1 MEQKTIVVV
10 GTFDTKGQEY
20 LFVRDLISR
29 NKYKVITIDVG
40 TGARGELVFP
50 PEYPREEVVKAA
62 DSSMEEILSLG
73 EEGQEVR
80 IMEIMARGAT
90 KICQRLHQSGRLNG
104 IISLGGTMGTNL
116 GTTVMRS
123 LPFGVPK
130 VMLSTVAS
138 ADTRPFVSTSDIVMI
153 PSIAD
158 IAGLNQITETML
170 TRAAGAV
177 MGMVGTGE
185 LKVSGRPLIGI
196 TNIGGTIKCAT
207 HVKKRLEEKGYE
219 VVIFH
224 ANGIGGKAMEELI
237 EQGVIKVVFD
247 LSPNEVVDHLYGGW
261 GDAGSTRLEAA
272 GRKGIPKLIGLANT
286 DHLVYPSRDKI
297 PERFRNHHVHPHG
310 PSIFSLRT
318 KKREMEEVAEVIAE
332 KLNRAS
338 GPTAVILPLKGLS
351 FLDLVDEGFVDQ
363 EANFALFET
372 LKRNLKPEIEVR
384 EVNAHVNDDL
394 FAEEAVEMLYKLMS
408 GKERRRPKSK

>member
-1 MEQKTIVVV
+1 MKEKTIVLVA
-10 GTFDTKGQEY
+10 TFDTKGQECLY
-20 LFVRDLISR
+20 VKNLISEK
-29 NKYKVITIDVG
+29 NFVVTTIDVG

-50 PEYPREEVVKAA
+50 PDYPKEEVVKAA
-62 DSSMEEILSLG
+62 ESSMEEILSLG
-73 EEGQEVR
+73 EGGQEIR

-90 KICQRLHQSGRLNG
+90 KICQQLHQSGRLNG

-123 LPFGVPK
+123 LPFGIPK

-158 IAGLNQITETML
+158 IAGLNQIMETML

-177 MGMVGTGE
+177 MGMVDTGE
-185 LKVSGRPLIGI
+185 PKVSGRPLIGI
-196 TNIGGTIKCAT
+196 TNIGGTIKCAAQ
-207 HVKKRLEEKGYE
+207 VKKRLEEKGYE

-224 ANGIGGKAMEELI
+224 ANGIGGRAMEELI
-237 EQGVIKVVFD
+237 EQGVIKAVFD

-261 GDAGSTRLEAA
+261 GDAGPTRLEVA
-272 GRKGIPKLIGLANT
+272 GRKGIPKLIGPANT
-286 DHLVYPSRDKI
+286 DHIVYPSRDKI
-297 PERFRNHHVHPHG
+297 PERFRHHHVHPHG

-318 KKREMEEVAEVIAE
+318 KKREMEEIAEVIAK

-351 FLDLVDEGFVDQ
+351 FLDLVDKGFVDQ
-363 EANFALFET
+363 EANFAFFKT
-372 LKRNLKPEIEVR
+372 LKRNLKPEIEVK

-394 FAEEAVEMLYKLMS
+394 FAEEAVEMLYRLMG
-408 GKERRRPKSK
+408 GKDA

>member
-1 MEQKTIVVV
+1 MKEKTIVLVA
-10 GTFDTKGQEY
+10 TFDTKGQECLY
-20 LFVRDLISR
+20 VKNLISEK
-29 NKYKVITIDVG
+29 NFVVTTIDVG

-50 PEYPREEVVKAA
+50 PDYPKEEVVKAA
-62 DSSMEEILSLG
+62 ESSMEEILSLG
-73 EEGQEVR
+73 EGGQEIR

-90 KICQRLHQSGRLNG
+90 KICQQLHQSGRLNG

-123 LPFGVPK
+123 LPFGIPK

-158 IAGLNQITETML
+158 IAGLNQIMETML

-177 MGMVGTGE
+177 MGMVDTGE
-185 LKVSGRPLIGI
+185 PKVSGRPLIGI
-196 TNIGGTIKCAT
+196 TNIGGTIKCAAQ
-207 HVKKRLEEKGYE
+207 VKKRLEEKGYE

-224 ANGIGGKAMEELI
+224 ANGIGGRAMEELI
-237 EQGVIKVVFD
+237 EQGVIKAVFD

-261 GDAGSTRLEAA
+261 GDAGPTRLEVA
-272 GRKGIPKLIGLANT
+272 GRKGIPKLIGPANT
-286 DHLVYPSRDKI
+286 DHIVYPSRDKI
-297 PERFRNHHVHPHG
+297 PERFRHHHVHPHG

-318 KKREMEEVAEVIAE
+318 KKREMEEIAEVIAK

-363 EANFALFET
+363 EANFAFFKT
-372 LKRNLKPEIEVR
+372 LKRNLKPEIEVK
-384 EVNAHVNDDL
+384 EMDAHVNDES
-394 FAEEAVEMLYKLMS
+394 FAEEAAKMLYRLMG
-408 GKERRRPKSK
+408 GKDA